1 MKEKRENYV
10 KPQSY
15 VIESEQPLMSG
26 SAPSIGGTEH
36 RPGRMVA
43 LVCFLGWGY
52 FGLEQYEVLNVNPI

>member
-26 SAPSIGGTEH
+26 SALGIDPNPEH
-36 RPGRMVA
+36 RPGRMGVRR
-43 LVCFLGWGY
+43 
-52 FGLEQYEVLNVNPI
+52 YEDYEEEEEDDWN